1 MREFY
6 LDHAATTYL
15 DPRVFEAM
23 KPLMLEAGFGNPSSF
38 HSAGKRAK
46 EAVDGARDKV
56 ARILNCKATE
66 IIFTSG
72 GTESNNLA
80 ILGIYRAHHNRG
92 NHLISNT
99 IEHHSVLQPLEYLEK
114 KHEAR
119 VTLLEVD
126 KFGQVQPEKILSA
139 LTPETVLVSVM
150 YANNEIGTINRIGEI
165 GRIIHNYGE
174 SLSRKPSEPPFFHTD
189 ACQAAGARDLDV
201 KKLGVDLM
209 TINSAKIYGPKGVG
223 ALYVRQ
229 GIKLEPL
236 IFGGGQEFGLRGG
249 TENVPS
255 LVGFAQALELSQTEK
270 DKENAR
276 LTELRDYAIREMLKM
291 PKSKLNGHPTERLPN
306 NINISFLDI
315 EGEAL
320 TLYLDAHGIY
330 TSTGSACTSGSLDPS
345 HVILGIG
352 LPYEAAHGSLR
363 LTLGRKITK
372 EDIDYVLQILPGIVS
387 KLRSISPVRVEM
399 KHYV

>member
-1 MREFY
+1 MREIY

-15 DPRVFEAM
+15 DPRVLEVM

-46 EAVDGARDKV
+46 EAADEVRETI

-80 ILGIYRAHHNRG
+80 IFGIFQAHKNRG

-114 KHEAR
+114 KQGAR

-126 KFGQVQPEKILSA
+126 KFGQMQPEKILSA

-150 YANNEIGTINRIGEI
+150 YANNEIGTINHIGEI
-165 GRIIHNYGE
+165 GRIIHNYRE
-174 SLSRKPSEPPFFHTD
+174 SLGRKTTEPPFFHTD
-189 ACQAAGARDLDV
+189 ACQAAGACDLDV
-201 KKLGVDLM
+201 KKLGVDLV

-223 ALYVRQ
+223 ALYIRQ

-249 TENVPS
+249 TENVS
-255 LVGFAQALELSQTEK
+255 GLVGFARALELAQTEK
-270 DKENAR
+270 NQENAR
-276 LTELRDYAIREMLKM
+276 LAELRDYAIREMLKM
-291 PKSKLNGHPTERLPN
+291 PKSKLNGHPIERLPN

-363 LTLGRKITK
+363 LTLGRKTTK
-372 EDIDYVLQILPGIVS
+372 EDIDYVLQILPEIVE

-399 KHYV
+399 KHYI

>member
-1 MREFY
+1 MREIY

-15 DPRVFEAM
+15 DPRVLQAM
-23 KPLMLEAGFGNPSSF
+23 RPLMLEASFGNPSSF

-46 EAVDGARDKV
+46 EAVDEARAKV

-66 IIFTSG
+66 VIFTSG

-80 ILGIYRAHHNRG
+80 IFGIFHAHKKRG
-92 NHLISNT
+92 NHIISNT
-99 IEHHSVLQPLEYLEK
+99 IEHHSILHTLEYLEK
-114 KHEAR
+114 KQGAQI
-119 VTLLEVD
+119 TLLEVD
-126 KFGQVQPEKILSA
+126 KFGQMQPEKILSA
-139 LTPETVLVSVM
+139 LTPETMLVSVM
-150 YANNEIGTINRIGEI
+150 YANNEIGTINRISEI
-165 GRIIHNYGE
+165 GRIVHNYRQG
-174 SLSRKPSEPPFFHTD
+174 LGRKLTEPPFFHTD
-189 ACQAAGARDLDV
+189 ACQVAGVGDLDV
-201 KKLGVDLM
+201 GKLSVDLM

-223 ALYVRQ
+223 ALYIRQ
-229 GIKLEPL
+229 GIKVEPL

-249 TENVPS
+249 TENVPGI
-255 LVGFAQALELSQTEK
+255 VGFAHTLELAQTEK
-270 DKENAR
+270 NQENAR
-276 LTELRDYAIREMLKM
+276 LTQLRDYAICEMLKI
-291 PKSKLNGHPTERLPN
+291 PKSKLNGHPIERLPN

-363 LTLGRKITK
+363 LTLGRKTTK
-372 EDIDYVLQILPGIVS
+372 EDIDYVLQVLPGIVE

-399 KHYV
+399 RHYA